1 MCSPLVTHEAGG
13 KSGHGNTRRRKR
25 QMYRKSGR
33 TYPRINRADDE
44 ELVEKIQQDE
54 AEKIYHLWQAIKLVE
69 GYTEDF

>member
-1 MCSPLVTHEAGG
+1 
-13 KSGHGNTRRRKR
+13 
-25 QMYRKSGR
+25 MYRKSGR

-44 ELVEKIQQDE
+44 ELAEKIQQDE